1 MAIQTDE
8 EELCNCGM
16 PDCKKTLKE
25 AEEEYRLGVII
36 SACALQ
42 WPLLYRLHRILKKLQ
57 KKYLDFDAAK
67 ADPRA
72 ASVWED
78 YHETW
83 EAIQM
88 KVDEELWR
96 IEEYKKKHG
105 RYAGMGR
112 GAYKDDR
119 TEGTK
124 AV

>member
-1 MAIQTDE
+1 MGE

-16 PDCKKTLKE
+16 SDCKKTLRE
-25 AEEEYRLGVII
+25 AEDEYRSGVII
-36 SACALQ
+36 SACALH
-42 WPLLYRLHRILKKLQ
+42 WPLLIRLHRVMKKLQ
-57 KKYLDFDAAK
+57 KKYPSFEAAK
-67 ADPRA
+67 DDPL
-72 ASVWED
+72 WPK

-96 IEEYKKKHG
+96 FEEYKKKHG
-105 RYAGMGR
+105 RYAGMER
-112 GAYKDDR
+112 GALKDGR